1 MQNMIVQIIVA
12 LLSFSL
18 FGVGVKYIFSP
29 HYRFQLNKKKFA
41 EKQKGIEELYVI
53 YKEHI
58 QTDDKLPPFVLDA
71 KVNTCLGTDRY
82 DYRLIFLL
90 IKGNFATVESSA
102 KRILDAWPF
111 LDIEYLGNDI
121 RLINYLNL
129 TMVRFW
135 RKIILGIY
143 LILCVFLAVL
153 IISFKWLG
161 DWFFF
166 IMVCTI
172 GLMYLCIWIGS
183 KFSTIISV
191 ERIINNS

>member
-1 MQNMIVQIIVA
+1 MIVQIIIA

-41 EKQKGIEELYVI
+41 ERQKGIEELYII

-58 QTDDKLPPFVLDA
+58 QTVEKLPPFVLDA

-102 KRILDAWPF
+102 KRIMDAWPF
-111 LDIEYLGNDI
+111 LDLEYSENDI
-121 RLINYLNL
+121 RLINYLSL
-129 TMVRFW
+129 TTLRFL
-135 RKIILGIY
+135 RKIILSIY

-153 IISFKWLG
+153 IISFKYFG
-161 DWFFF
+161 DWFFVF
-166 IMVCTI
+166 LTCI
-172 GLMYLCIWIGS
+172 GAVMYLCILVGS
-183 KFSTIISV
+183 KFSTILSI
-191 ERIINNS
+191 ERLINNP

>member
-41 EKQKGIEELYVI
+41 EKQKGVEELYVI
-53 YKEHI
+53 YKEYI

-111 LDIEYLGNDI
+111 LDGYFHPTDQ
-121 RLINYLNL
+121 R
-129 TMVRFW
+129 
-135 RKIILGIY
+135 
-143 LILCVFLAVL
+143 
-153 IISFKWLG
+153 ISL
-161 DWFFF
+161 
-166 IMVCTI
+166 
-172 GLMYLCIWIGS
+172 
-183 KFSTIISV
+183 
-191 ERIINNS
+191 

>member
-1 MQNMIVQIIVA
+1 MIVQIIVA

-129 TMVRFW
+129 TVVRFW

-153 IISFKWLG
+153 IISFKWFG
-161 DWFFF
+161 DWFFIF
-166 IMVCTI
+166 LVCV
-172 GLMYLCIWIGS
+172 GVVMYLCIWVGS
-183 KFSTIISV
+183 KFSTILSI
-191 ERIINNS
+191 ERLINNP